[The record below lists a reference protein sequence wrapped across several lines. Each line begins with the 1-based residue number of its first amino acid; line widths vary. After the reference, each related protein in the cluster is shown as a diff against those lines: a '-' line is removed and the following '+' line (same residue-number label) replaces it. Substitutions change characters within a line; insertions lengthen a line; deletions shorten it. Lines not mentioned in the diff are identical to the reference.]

1 MIVWRLIHIFSGVF
15 WVGATYMML
24 GFVEPSVKAT
34 GEVGKKFMQQ
44 IGLKSKFSPIMG
56 LMGIL
61 SSVSGLIMYD
71 KISGFRGAWISS
83 ATGLSLT
90 LGGLFGLLALVF
102 GFVIQFRTSGRMKAL
117 AGDMAAAG
125 GPPSPEQMA
134 EMGRLSERMS
144 LGGRISAVLM
154 TLSLA
159 GMSVAQYV
167 G

>member
-1 MIVWRLIHIFSGVF
+1 
-15 WVGATYMML
+15 
-24 GFVEPSVKAT
+24 
-34 GEVGKKFMQQ
+34 
-44 IGLKSKFSPIMG
+44 
-56 LMGIL
+56 
-61 SSVSGLIMYD
+61 
-71 KISGFRGAWISS
+71 
-83 ATGLSLT
+83 LT

-117 AGDMAAAG
+117 AGEMATAG

-144 LGGRISAVLM
+144 LGSRISAVLM